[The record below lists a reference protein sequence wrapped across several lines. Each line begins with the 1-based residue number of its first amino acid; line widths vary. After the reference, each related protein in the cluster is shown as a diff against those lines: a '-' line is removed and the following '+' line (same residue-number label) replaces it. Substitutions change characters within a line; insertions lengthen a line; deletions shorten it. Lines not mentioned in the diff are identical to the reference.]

1 MTPIRRRAFCAA
13 AASAPWIVAARGSEP
28 GVSDNK
34 VVFGQTIGFDSVWG
48 SLYRNYTDGLLACL
62 AQVNAQGGVH
72 GRQLSV
78 VRREDNYVIERALA
92 NVRAFGQGADVFGLA
107 CIGGTGIT
115 LAAMPLLEE
124 YRLPAVGALT
134 GADGARVYNRYLFH
148 TRTAY
153 SNEVE
158 KMVEHLATIG
168 IRRIAAVYQDNAFG
182 KSTLAA
188 AQKAAQR
195 FQAQLMAEIP
205 HPAENWDARGMAA
218 TLVKAAPQAVL
229 LFTSP
234 STVADL
240 MKQYKAQARA
250 ALPSPWVLSVTSV
263 PKLSE
268 LLETDVRGIAITQV
282 MPHPRGPSRAAR
294 NFRSVMARHGSG
306 DNLSYEALEGFMTGR
321 VIVEGLRRAGRN
333 LTRDGYVR
341 ALEGFE
347 TQSLDELDY
356 RYTASSHLGPS
367 FVEVTLLGAGG
378 TVLR

>member
-1 MTPIRRRAFCAA
+1 MNPIRRRAFCAA
-13 AASAPWIVAARGSEP
+13 AASAPWIVSARGSEP

-48 SLYRNYTDGLLACL
+48 SLYRNYTDGLLACF

-78 VRREDNYVIERALA
+78 VRREDNYVIDKALT

-124 YRLPAVGALT
+124 YRLPAVGTLT

-168 IRRIAAVYQDNAFG
+168 TRRIAVVYQDNAFG

-188 AQKAAQR
+188 AHKAAQR
-195 FQAQLMAEIP
+195 FHAQLVADVP
-205 HPAENWDARGMAA
+205 HPAENWDGRGMAA

-240 MKQYKAQARA
+240 MKQYKAQALA

-263 PKLSE
+263 PKLFE
-268 LLETDVRGIAITQV
+268 LLEADVRGIAITQV
-282 MPHPRGPSRAAR
+282 MPHPLGSSRAAR
-294 NFRSVMARHGSG
+294 NFRSVMARHGNE
-306 DNLSYEALEGFMTGR
+306 DNLSYETLEGFMTGR

-333 LTRDGYVR
+333 LTRDGYIR
-341 ALEGFE
+341 ALESFE
-347 TQSLDELDY
+347 LQSFDELDY